1 MIEYLRLEW
10 RLSTRGGTWL
20 LLFLFGVFRATGVI
34 SPGASWYAFLSVVYP
49 LMIALVAVHLLDQE
63 RRWKTKPI
71 LRTSPKST
79 QAVLSVRFGF
89 LVAPLVAIPFIIT
102 SPTESLSLIAPAAL
116 LSSLALALGG
126 AFQVEWVAGVVL
138 GWWVVSFLLF
148 VTGAVLDSAIAQ
160 WLSIVAAPRTLPGAS
175 NQVLSLVK
183 LGLAVL
189 LPMLQV
195 VRASGRIP
203 PIHRDRRSARIAS
216 KTRTPTD
223 RDHAFPLPH
232 AGYCHY
238 S

>member
-1 MIEYLRLEW
+1 MSEYLRLEW
-10 RLSTRGGTWL
+10 RLSARAGPWL

-79 QAVLSVRFGF
+79 QAVLSVRFGL

-102 SPTESLSLIAPAAL
+102 SPTESLGLIAPAAL

-160 WLSIVAAPRTLPGAS
+160 WISIVAAPRTLPGAS

-195 VRASGRIP
+195 VKES
-203 PIHRDRRSARIAS
+203 SARKRI
-216 KTRTPTD
+216 
-223 RDHAFPLPH
+223 
-232 AGYCHY
+232 
-238 S
+238 